1 MSPNHHDREPTSER
15 TIMGETPADL
25 ELAFVPPQLREAVRS
40 FEDGSEAELAA
51 GYLRANGIA
60 AEVGKMMIPGLQYEI
75 ALWVRRPNAVAAR
88 RLLDE
93 ADDAARGP
101 QPVD

>member
-1 MSPNHHDREPTSER
+1 MSPNHHDQEPTGEH
-15 TIMGETPADL
+15 TIMGETPAEL

-40 FEDGSEAELAA
+40 FEDASEAELAA

-75 ALWVRRPNAVAAR
+75 ALWVRRPDAADAR

-93 ADDAARGP
+93 ADATARSP
-101 QPVD
+101 RAVE

>member
-1 MSPNHHDREPTSER
+1 MRPNPDDPDQER
-15 TIMGETPADL
+15 TIMGETPEDL
-25 ELAFVPPQLREAVRS
+25 ALAFVPPPLREAVRS
-40 FEDGSEAELAA
+40 FEDVPEAELAA

-75 ALWVRRPNAVAAR
+75 ALWVRREDAEQAR
-88 RLLDE
+88 QLLD
-93 ADDAARGP
+93 AADAAAHGP